1 MNEID
6 FYFDFL
12 SPFAY
17 LAATRVE
24 ALGTRHHRTINWRPF
39 RLGVAVVKVMGL
51 KPLMDTPLKGEYSIK
66 DLARMATLLGEQLAL
81 PQVLPDPR
89 PAGRLFYSAAPE
101 HSARLAKA
109 LLRAQ
114 WAEGLD
120 IADTTV
126 LIRIA
131 SEAGLDPAAACDALV
146 NPATKEALSA
156 ATQAAIARGIF
167 GSPTCAV
174 GEELFWGTDRLW
186 LLDQYLAA
194 GERYQRLDPTTCV
207 VLGFDQV
214 HTVIGT
220 DDHR

>member
-6 FYFDFL
+6 FYFDFI

-24 ALGTRHHRTINWRPF
+24 ALGARHHRAVNWRPF

-51 KPLMDTPLKGEYSIK
+51 KPLMDTPLKGEYSMK
-66 DLARMATLLGEQLAL
+66 DLARLSTMLGERLIL

-89 PAGRLFYSAAPE
+89 PAARLFYSAAPE

-114 WAEGLD
+114 WAEGAD
-120 IADTTV
+120 ICNDAV
-126 LIRIA
+126 LLRIA
-131 SEAGLDPAAACDALV
+131 SDTGLDPAAARDALV
-146 NPATKEALSA
+146 NPSTKEALSA
-156 ATQAAIARGIF
+156 ATNAAIARGIF

-174 GEELFWGTDRLW
+174 GQELFWGTDRLW
-186 LLDQYLAA
+186 MLDQYLAA
-194 GERYQRLDPTTCV
+194 GERYRRLDHATGV
-207 VLGFDQV
+207 IFGF
-214 HTVIGT
+214 
-220 DDHR
+220 

>member
-6 FYFDFL
+6 FYFDFI

-24 ALGTRHHRTINWRPF
+24 ALGARHHRAVNWRPF
-39 RLGVAVVKVMGL
+39 RLGVAIVKVMGL

-66 DLARMATLLGEQLAL
+66 DLA
-81 PQVLPDPR
+81 
-89 PAGRLFYSAAPE
+89 RLFYSAAPE

-120 IADTTV
+120 IGNATI
-126 LIRIA
+126 LLRIA
-131 SEAGLDPAAACDALV
+131 SESGLDPAEARDALV
-146 NPATKEALSA
+146 NPVTKEALSA

-174 GEELFWGTDRLW
+174 G
-186 LLDQYLAA
+186 
-194 GERYQRLDPTTCV
+194 P
-207 VLGFDQV
+207 
-214 HTVIGT
+214 
-220 DDHR
+220 

>member
-1 MNEID
+1 MSAID
-6 FYFDFL
+6 FYFDFI

-24 ALGTRHHRTINWRPF
+24 ALGARHHRAVNWRPF
-39 RLGVAVVKVMGL
+39 RLGVAIVKVMGL

-66 DLARMATLLGEQLAL
+66 DLTRLSTLLGERLTL

-89 PAGRLFYSAAPE
+89 PAARLFYSAAPE

-120 IADTTV
+120 IGNATV
-126 LIRIA
+126 LLRIA
-131 SEAGLDPAAACDALV
+131 SESGLDPAEARDALV
-146 NPATKEALSA
+146 NPVTKERLSA

-174 GEELFWGTDRLW
+174 GPELFWGTDRLW

-194 GERYQRLDPTTCV
+194 GERYQRLDQATRLI
-207 VLGFDQV
+207 LGFD
-214 HTVIGT
+214 
-220 DDHR
+220 

>member
-6 FYFDFL
+6 FYFDFI

-24 ALGTRHHRTINWRPF
+24 ALGARHHRAVNWYPF

-51 KPLMDTPLKGEYSIK
+51 KPLMDTPLKNEYSIR
-66 DLARMATLLGEQLAL
+66 DLARLSIMLGERLAL
-81 PQVLPDPR
+81 SRVPPDPR
-89 PAGRLFYSAAPE
+89 PAARLFYSAAPE
-101 HSARLAKA
+101 HCARLAKA

-120 IADTTV
+120 IGNASV
-126 LIRIA
+126 LVRIA
-131 SEAGLDPAAACDALV
+131 SEAGLDATEARDALV
-146 NPATKEALSA
+146 NPVTKEALSI
-156 ATQAAIARGIF
+156 ATRAAIARGVF

-174 GEELFWGTDRLW
+174 GPELFWGTDRLW

-194 GERYQRLDPTTCV
+194 GERYRRLDHPTSV
-207 VLGFDQV
+207 ILGFD
-214 HTVIGT
+214 
-220 DDHR
+220 

>member
-6 FYFDFL
+6 FYFDFI

-24 ALGTRHHRTINWRPF
+24 ALGARHHRAVNWRPF

-51 KPLMDTPLKGEYSIK
+51 KPLMDTPLKAEYSIS
-66 DLARMATLLGEQLAL
+66 DLARLSTLLGERLAV
-81 PQVLPDPR
+81 PQALPDPR
-89 PAGRLFYSAAPE
+89 PAARLFYSAAPGY
-101 HSARLAKA
+101 SARLAKA

-120 IADTTV
+120 IGDAAILV
-126 LIRIA
+126 RIA
-131 SEAGLDPAAACDALV
+131 SEAGLDAAAARDALV

-156 ATQAAIARGIF
+156 ATHAAIARGVF

-174 GEELFWGTDRLW
+174 GRELFWGTDRLW
-186 LLDQYLAA
+186 LLDRYLAA
-194 GERYQRLDPTTCV
+194 GECYRRLDHPTSV
-207 VLGFDQV
+207 ILGFD
-214 HTVIGT
+214 
-220 DDHR
+220 